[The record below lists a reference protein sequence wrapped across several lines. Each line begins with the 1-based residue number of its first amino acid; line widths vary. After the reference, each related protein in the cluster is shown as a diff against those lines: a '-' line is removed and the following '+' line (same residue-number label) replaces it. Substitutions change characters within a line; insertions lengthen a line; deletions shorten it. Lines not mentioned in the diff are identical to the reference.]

1 MNKNAVNTS
10 FSFKKRILSFRYA
23 FSGISHLI
31 KTQHN
36 AWIHL
41 FIALLVILSG
51 ILFRVTPT
59 EWMMI
64 VICIGMVITT
74 EIINTT
80 IEYFI
85 DVISPGYNE
94 KAGRVKDLAAA
105 AVLVISITAAIVGLI
120 IFIPY
125 IIVLIKQNL

>member
-1 MNKNAVNTS
+1 MNKNATNTS

-23 FSGISHLI
+23 FSGILHLI

-41 FIALLVILSG
+41 FIAFLVILSG
-51 ILFRVTPT
+51 ILFRVTRI

-64 VICIGMVITT
+64 VVCIGMVITT

-105 AVLVISITAAIVGLI
+105 AVLVVSITAAIVGLI

-125 IIVLIKQNL
+125 FIVLIKQIL